1 MDQRYFSA
9 LGYGEYRPKIK
20 TKRIKDKS
28 KLEEARAEN
37 RRVEIY
43 FDAFRKP
50 LEVYSEDI

>member
-20 TKRIKDKS
+20 IKGIKDKS